1 MTLLLSRADVE
12 AALDIPA
19 VLAALDRGFRTADAD
34 NLPAA
39 RRVGA
44 ELPGPGTAMCLIPG
58 LLPDVPAYTVKV
70 NAKFPGAAP
79 ALRGIVCLHSLA
91 DGELLA
97 LLDSASVT
105 AWRTGLAAALAT
117 HVLAPEGADTVA
129 VIGAGAQSRTT
140 LRALRTLRP
149 IRHVYA
155 YDLDPERA
163 ATVGEVVPSA
173 RAAAEAADI
182 VVTATWSRLPLLDA
196 DVLRPGLH
204 LTALG
209 FDEPGKTELSPA
221 LVRASRLIVDDTAL
235 AAVSGVLHST
245 GLRASDAAG
254 TLSDVLRGTVAARE
268 GDRPTVFAPIGLPW
282 QDLALAWPVY
292 RAALAGGAANAF
304 DFH

>member
-1 MTLLLSRADVE
+1 MTLLLSRTDIE

-19 VLAALDRGFRTADAD
+19 VLAALDAGFRTTDR
-34 NLPAA
+34 LPAA
-39 RRVGA
+39 QRVGA
-44 ELPGPGTAMCLIPG
+44 RLPGPGTAMCLIPG

-70 NAKFPGAAP
+70 NAKFPAATP
-79 ALRGIVCLHSLA
+79 ALRGIVCLHALA

-117 HVLAPEGADTVA
+117 HTLAPRQARTVA
-129 VIGAGAQSRTT
+129 VIGAGAQNRTA

-149 IRHVYA
+149 IDEVYA

-163 ATVGEVVPSA
+163 AAVGTVMPSA
-173 RAAAEAADI
+173 RAAATAADI
-182 VVTATWSRLPLLDA
+182 VLTATWSREPLLDA

-204 LTALG
+204 LTSLG

-221 LVRASRLIVDDTAL
+221 LLRASRLVVDDPAL
-235 AAVSGVLHST
+235 AATSGVLHDT
-245 GLRASDAAG
+245 TVDPALATPLA
-254 TLSDVLRGTVAARE
+254 DVLRGTAPARPD
-268 GDRPTVFAPIGLPW
+268 DRPTVFAPVGLPW

-292 RAALAGGAANAF
+292 LAARSDAASPSF
-304 DFH
+304 TFH

>member
-1 MTLLLSRADVE
+1 MTLLLSRTDIE

-19 VLAALDRGFRTADAD
+19 VVAALDAGFRTADR
-34 NLPAA
+34 LPAA
-39 RRVGA
+39 QRVGA
-44 ELPGPGTAMCLIPG
+44 RLPGPGTAMCLIPG

-70 NAKFPGAAP
+70 NAKFPAATP
-79 ALRGIVCLHSLA
+79 ALRGIVCLHALA

-117 HVLAPEGADTVA
+117 HTLAPRHARTVA
-129 VIGAGAQSRTT
+129 VIGAGAQNRTA

-149 IRHVYA
+149 IDEVYA

-163 ATVGEVVPSA
+163 AAVGTVMPSA
-173 RAAAEAADI
+173 RAAAMAADI
-182 VVTATWSRLPLLDA
+182 VLTATWSREPLLDA

-204 LTALG
+204 LTGLG

-221 LVRASRLIVDDTAL
+221 LLRASRLVVDDPVL
-235 AAVSGVLHST
+235 AATSGVLH
-245 GLRASDAAG
+245 GAAVDPALA
-254 TLSDVLRGTVAARE
+254 TPLADVLRGTAPARPD
-268 GDRPTVFAPIGLPW
+268 DRPTVYAPVGLPW

-292 RAALAGGAANAF
+292 LAARSDAASPSF
-304 DFH
+304 TFH

>member
-12 AALDIPA
+12 AALDVPT
-19 VLAALDRGFRTADAD
+19 VLAALDAGFRTAARP
-34 NLPAA
+34 PAA
-39 RRVGA
+39 QRVGTR
-44 ELPGPGTAMCLIPG
+44 LPGPGTAVCLIPG

-70 NAKFPGAAP
+70 NAKFPGASP

-117 HVLAPEGADTVA
+117 HVLAPPSADSVA

-140 LRALRTLRP
+140 LQALRSLRP
-149 IRHVYA
+149 IGKVVA
-155 YDLDPERA
+155 YDLDPARA
-163 ATVGEVVPSA
+163 AALGEPVPSA
-173 RAAAEAADI
+173 RAAVEAADI
-182 VVTATWSRLPLLDA
+182 VITATWSRDPLLDA

-204 LTALG
+204 LTSLG

-221 LVRASRLIVDDTAL
+221 LLRVSRLVVDDAAL
-235 AAVSGVLHST
+235 AATSGVLH
-245 GLRASDAAG
+245 GAALPPSAA
-254 TLSDVLRGTVAARE
+254 TPLADVLRGIAPAHQ

-292 RAALAGGAANAF
+292 LAARAGTAPASF